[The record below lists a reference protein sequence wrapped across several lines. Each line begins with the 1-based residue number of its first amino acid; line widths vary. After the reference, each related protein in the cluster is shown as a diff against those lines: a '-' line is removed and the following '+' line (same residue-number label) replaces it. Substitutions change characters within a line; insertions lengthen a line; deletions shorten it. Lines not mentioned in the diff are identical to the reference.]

1 MSLCAKVIQGLCKM
15 ESMIYPLGNLK
26 RLSGF
31 PFPLDEIGMMVNHG
45 VWHKDHVIERYFICI
60 GYNKE
65 KYNSSEV
72 DRRPSFGIIAPGTV
86 MNTREIIRH
95 DELFFSYPASMTE
108 KLNAVFDPLPPE
120 RRRFHFT
127 PDSKFKRNLET
138 IRELLNSRMTLGTAD
153 KLDVLAMEM
162 IIGMTVDGGIS
173 DSADDPLNAVL
184 KLEEIAEKLRR
195 GAHLEQ
201 LIHQY
206 GYSRRAFYY
215 EWNRKFSMS
224 PKQMQ
229 LEAKLQKAQCLLVAS
244 SLSISEIAQDC
255 GFSSHRYF
263 HECFMRQYLCTP
275 GEYRRRYK
283 SANSSHQ

>member
-1 MSLCAKVIQGLCKM
+1 
-15 ESMIYPLGNLK
+15 MIYPLGKLK

-31 PFPLDEIGMMVNHG
+31 PFPLDEIGMMVSHCT
-45 VWHKDHVIERYFICI
+45 WHKNHVIERYFICI

-65 KYNSSEV
+65 KYNSAEV
-72 DRRPSFGIIAPGTV
+72 DRRPSFSIIAPGMV
-86 MNTREIIRH
+86 LNTREMVRH
-95 DELFFSYPASMTE
+95 DELFFSYSAALTQ

-120 RRRFHFT
+120 RRRFHFPQDKT
-127 PDSKFKRNLET
+127 FTRNMET

-153 KLDVLAMEM
+153 KLDVLAMQIILGM
-162 IIGMTVDGGIS
+162 I
-173 DSADDPLNAVL
+173 ADAGTEPDLEPLNAVL

-215 EWNRKFSMS
+215 EWNRKFSVS
-224 PKQMQ
+224 PKQLQ
-229 LEAKLQKAQCLLVAS
+229 LEAKLEKSQCLLVGS
-244 SLSISEIAQDC
+244 TLSIAEIAQES

-263 HECFMRQYLCTP
+263 HECFQKHFLCTP
-275 GEYRRRYK
+275 GEYRKK
-283 SANSSHQ
+283 SGNLHGPKRDS

>member
-1 MSLCAKVIQGLCKM
+1 M
-15 ESMIYPLGNLK
+15 ESMIYPLGKLK

-31 PFPLDEIGMMVNHG
+31 PFPLDEIGMMVNHCT
-45 VWHKDHVIERYFICI
+45 WHKNRVIERYFICI

-72 DRRPSFGIIAPGTV
+72 DRRPSFSIVAPGTV

-120 RRRFHFT
+120 KRRFHFS
-127 PDSKFKRNLET
+127 PDSKFQRNLET
-138 IRELLNSRMTLGTAD
+138 IRELLKSRMTLGTAD

-173 DSADDPLNAVL
+173 DSADDPLNAVP
-184 KLEEIAEKLRR
+184 KLDEIAEKLRR

-206 GYSRRAFYY
+206 GYSRRAF
-215 EWNRKFSMS
+215 
-224 PKQMQ
+224 
-229 LEAKLQKAQCLLVAS
+229 
-244 SLSISEIAQDC
+244 
-255 GFSSHRYF
+255 
-263 HECFMRQYLCTP
+263 
-275 GEYRRRYK
+275 
-283 SANSSHQ
+283 